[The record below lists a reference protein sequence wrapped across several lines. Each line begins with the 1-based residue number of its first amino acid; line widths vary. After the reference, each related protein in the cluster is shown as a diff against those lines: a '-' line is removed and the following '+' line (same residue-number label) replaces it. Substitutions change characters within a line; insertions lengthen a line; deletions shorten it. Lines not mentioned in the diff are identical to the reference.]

1 MIWSID
7 QDNTDG
13 DSMSDFLGIGAFSG
27 STAEETTELKALYSE
42 AVTSTQVQTSCYWS
56 FCG

>member
-7 QDNTDG
+7 QDNSNG
-13 DSMSDFLGIGAFSG
+13 DSMSDFLGIGATSG
-27 STAEETTELKALYSE
+27 STAEQASELKALYST
-42 AVTSTQVQTSCYWS
+42 AVSSTQVQTSCYWS